1 MKKIILLLFILLNF
15 TNIQAGGGDGY
26 EQSYFLKTSKPYTR
40 WWWFASVIKEEDI
53 KYQLDWL
60 KKNNFGGVEIAWVY
74 PLNRMQ
80 KDTINYTPRQ
90 AWLSPEWSKVVSYA
104 KRYADTLGLGCDFT
118 FGTLWPFGDSHVSR
132 DDASRVWEDSSI
144 RQDIRVSWEYP
155 IKGLVINHLDNN
167 AFARYAKRMDEAL
180 KDAVKGNTSS
190 LFCDSWEVE
199 TKTLWT
205 PGFNELFQKKFGYDI
220 AKSLDS
226 LWVKGYE
233 RQRYDYFKLIS
244 EMVLDEFY
252 KPFIQNAHDLKALA
266 RTQCCGAPVDIIKAY
281 GLMDIP
287 ETEAMLYEPNFSRV
301 VASAACLSK
310 KKVITSETFTCLY
323 GWPREHMGEEQTAD
337 LKLVCDALFANG
349 TNHIIWHGTPF
360 NPKGIDTINFY
371 ASVHV
376 GSKGSLTAE
385 LPAFNSYMEKVSK
398 IMKSGKTYSDVAV
411 YLPLEDSWV
420 AGDYPPELQM
430 KWSWGQYELRYVK
443 IPDELKGFHPLW
455 VNNDF
460 LKQGKL
466 SKVKLVIGDAE
477 FKSLYIDADYLDY
490 EVLQTVYSLAKNG
503 FPICIK
509 HTPKEPGYN
518 KHKDYD
524 LLYNKVSAMKNVSS
538 DFSKIN
544 KSIPLLQGEK
554 LPDYWCKST
563 GNELYIYF
571 SNPTAQDLHYPIKY
585 GQSLTKNNIEKAII
599 MNAFG
604 KKYNVNLVFNPYQS
618 ILMKITKDG
627 KISSENIEF
636 KPKEPEV
643 R

>member
-1 MKKIILLLFILLNF
+1 
-15 TNIQAGGGDGY
+15 
-26 EQSYFLKTSKPYTR
+26 
-40 WWWFASVIKEEDI
+40 
-53 KYQLDWL
+53 
-60 KKNNFGGVEIAWVY
+60 
-74 PLNRMQ
+74 
-80 KDTINYTPRQ
+80 
-90 AWLSPEWSKVVSYA
+90 
-104 KRYADTLGLGCDFT
+104 
-118 FGTLWPFGDSHVSR
+118 
-132 DDASRVWEDSSI
+132 
-144 RQDIRVSWEYP
+144 
-155 IKGLVINHLDNN
+155 
-167 AFARYAKRMDEAL
+167 
-180 KDAVKGNTSS
+180 
-190 LFCDSWEVE
+190 
-199 TKTLWT
+199 
-205 PGFNELFQKKFGYDI
+205 
-220 AKSLDS
+220 
-226 LWVKGYE
+226 
-233 RQRYDYFKLIS
+233 
-244 EMVLDEFY
+244 
-252 KPFIQNAHDLKALA
+252 
-266 RTQCCGAPVDIIKAY
+266 
-281 GLMDIP
+281 
-287 ETEAMLYEPNFSRV
+287 
-301 VASAACLSK
+301 
-310 KKVITSETFTCLY
+310 VITSETFTCLY